1 MNKGLTKAMMLSN
14 GNKSKGSNAKD
25 NNQSYGRDY
34 NSTGRDYDSRDYNR
48 MSRNDDSR
56 MGRNNSGYDDGREGY
71 ARYDRMGREGRYDR
85 GREDYP
91 RDYECMGGYG
101 SRYGR
106 YDYDDRDMSQYG
118 NMGRRYGRES
128 DGYNDYGKESRDRMG
143 RRREAG
149 ARYEDDDDEDGGAYR
164 FRMDGKLDMG
174 KVGHVDKLTAL
185 KAEEITRKMVNEDGS
200 KGAHWNMEQTKQ
212 VMEQRGIQTDPV
224 EFYVAM
230 NMMYSDYY
238 PVAKKLNVNSVD
250 FYAELARAFLE
261 DKDAGKDKLAKY
273 FSYVVK

>member
-1 MNKGLTKAMMLSN
+1 MAYPYPPYSYLPYMQGY
-14 GNKSKGSNAKD
+14 
-25 NNQSYGRDY
+25 NQPAQPMQQAAPAVQQPPQPSIKVRPVA
-34 NSTGRDYDSRDYNR
+34 S
-48 MSRNDDSR
+48 
-56 MGRNNSGYDDGREGY
+56 EEE
-71 ARYDRMGREGRYDR
+71 ARGVPVEFD
-85 GREDYP
+85 
-91 RDYECMGGYG
+91 G

-106 YDYDDRDMSQYG
+106 REYDDRDMSQYG
-118 NMGRRYGRES
+118 NMGRWYGREAE
-128 DGYNDYGKESRDRMG
+128 GYDDYGKESRDRMG

-174 KVGHVDKLTAL
+174 KVGHVDKLTAP

-200 KGAHWNMEQTKQ
+200 KGAHWNMDQTKQ
-212 VMEQRGIQTDPV
+212 VMEQRGIQCDPV
-224 EFYVAM
+224 EFYIAM

-250 FYAELARAFLE
+250 FYADMAKAFLD

-273 FSYVVK
+273 FAYVVK